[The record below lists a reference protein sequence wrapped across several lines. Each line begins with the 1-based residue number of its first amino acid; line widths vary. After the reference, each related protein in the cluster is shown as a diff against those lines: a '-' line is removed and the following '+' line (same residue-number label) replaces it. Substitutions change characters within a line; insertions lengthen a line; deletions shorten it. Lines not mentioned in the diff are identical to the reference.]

1 MWTKI
6 DEERNNAGSS
16 IMKEEEQVKPTSIS
30 LQIDLCHNPKLVFQS
45 TLSNISHLKNL

>member
-6 DEERNNAGSS
+6 DEQRNTAGSS
-16 IMKEEEQVKPTSIS
+16 IMKGEEQVKPTSIS
-30 LQIDLCHNPKLVFQS
+30 LQIDLCHKPKLGIQS